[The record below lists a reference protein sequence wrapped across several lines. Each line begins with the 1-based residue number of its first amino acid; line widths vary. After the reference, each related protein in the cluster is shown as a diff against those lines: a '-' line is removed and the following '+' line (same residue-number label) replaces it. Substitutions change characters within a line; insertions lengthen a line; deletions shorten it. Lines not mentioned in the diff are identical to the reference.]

1 MYLNVDFMRS
11 RNEDSIYTIATLL
24 YTKMEDLVGLQYSTA
39 KKKKTATTALLL
51 LAGLY
56 APHPGYHQTRPLDD
70 GRKICE

>member
-1 MYLNVDFMRS
+1 MRIVYIQS
-11 RNEDSIYTIATLL
+11 RRFFGKKRKTSL
-24 YTKMEDLVGLQYSTA
+24 GYSTVQQRRR
-39 KKKKTATTALLL
+39 KTATTALLL